1 MFTRKGLWYETNRNR
16 WRVRLY
22 EGRRIK
28 HLSYHY
34 DHAEAVRVFQLAR
47 AYEPHL
53 RRIDPHSTRTKDL
66 LTRLRNML

>member
-1 MFTRKGLWYETNRNR
+1 MFTRKGLWFETERNR

-34 DHAEAVRVFQLAR
+34 DHHEAVRVFQLAR
-47 AYEPHL
+47 AYEPKPAHV
-53 RRIDPHSTRTKDL
+53 DPHSTRTRDL
-66 LTRLRNML
+66 LVRLRNML